1 MCAGK
6 NILSDDVYMGKSSN
20 YLIHIIN
27 RLIYRAG
34 ESVVI
39 VMLLP

>member
-1 MCAGK
+1 MCTEK

-27 RLIYRAG
+27 RLIYRTG
-34 ESVVI
+34 EFVVI